1 MQLSSTI
8 QWVLL
13 AVVLLLIVAT
23 AGDID
28 TKEQVQKGGVLWKQ

>member
-13 AVVLLLIVAT
+13 IVVLLLIVAT

-28 TKEQVQKGGVLWKQ
+28 TKEQMDRGVLWKQ

>member
-8 QWVLL
+8 HWILL
-13 AVVLLLIVAT
+13 AVVFLFIVAT

-28 TKEQVQKGGVLWKQ
+28 TKEQVQRGVLWKQ